1 MIYWVKKL
9 FSNANLH
16 GLAFFEVATTAVF
29 SIAPFAIIFFIR
41 YGRSEDQAV
50 PSLEDLW
57 GRGQLFLLAYGI
69 FGTVFWLAFIRPD
82 RPRHSA
88 RACLGTIATFVML
101 PVIGFIG
108 VDPTFS
114 TVLNKT
120 VVTWS
125 YWTYGFVLLM
135 NYLLIFYMDIPPPEP
150 RDVLRREA
158 VDMRRAYEEMD
169 TDGR

>member
-9 FSNANLH
+9 FSNASLH
-16 GLAFFEVATTAVF
+16 GAALLEVATTAVF
-29 SIAPFAIIFFIR
+29 SIAPFAIIFFVR
-41 YGRSEDQAV
+41 YGRSETQNV
-50 PSLEDLW
+50 PSFDDLW

-69 FGTVFWLAFIRPD
+69 FGTIFWLAFIRPD

-88 RACLGTIATFVML
+88 RAFLGTIATFLML

-120 VVTWS
+120 VVNWS
-125 YWTYGFVLLM
+125 YWTYGSVLVM

-150 RDVLRREA
+150 REVLERET
-158 VDMRRAYEEMD
+158 VTMRRAYEEMNNN
-169 TDGR
+169 G